1 LNISILYDI
10 IKEKKER
17 KNMATKQTL
26 MVKKYLKEIGFGNVR
41 VKKGND
47 AFADMLSNTI
57 YFDTKW
63 YNKKNADLKL
73 YSKAI
78 KNYYDKKLNHKI
90 KISMAT
96 YTLFHEL
103 GHLIS
108 MKDYEDKD
116 FMKAYGQYTKGVN
129 KITTKSIQKNIN
141 QYRKLK
147 LERLA
152 DKYGYAIYLLNENSA
167 IQFDKKMRKQF
178 A

>member
-1 LNISILYDI
+1 
-10 IKEKKER
+10 
-17 KNMATKQTL
+17 MATKQTL
-26 MVKKYLKEIGFGNVR
+26 MIKKYLREIGFGNVR

-63 YNKKNADLKL
+63 YDKKNTGLKL

-90 KISMAT
+90 KISMAS

-108 MKDYEDKD
+108 MKDYENKN
-116 FMKAYGQYTKGVN
+116 FSKAYGQYTKGVN

-141 QYRKLK
+141 QYRNLK
-147 LERLA
+147 MERLA
-152 DKYGYAIYLLNENSA
+152 DKYAYAIYLLNENSA
-167 IQFDKKMRKQF
+167 IAFDKKMIKQF

>member
-1 LNISILYDI
+1 
-10 IKEKKER
+10 
-17 KNMATKQTL
+17 MATKQTL
-26 MVKKYLKEIGFGNVR
+26 MIKKYLREIGFGNVR

-63 YNKKNADLKL
+63 YDKKNTGLKL

-90 KISMAT
+90 KISMAS

-108 MKDYEDKD
+108 MKDYQDKN

-129 KITTKSIQKNIN
+129 KITTKSIQKNIY
-141 QYRKLK
+141 QYRNLK
-147 LERLA
+147 MERLA
-152 DKYGYAIYLLNENSA
+152 DKYAYAIYLLNENSA
-167 IQFDKKMRKQF
+167 IAFDKKMIKQF